1 MKPGENIHI
10 ISNVRQEKKSK
21 DEQSKDKPRQSSL
34 FRTFLFNYFFFREV
48 GVFLIKH
55 LNFDGRLLLEDKRQ
69 ISTRLILDNSIRQ
82 IGDPIELKN
91 ATSQDVYVKISQT
104 IYDEDVN
111 SVNCKI
117 FPNHEFDS
125 YQSCDINFMR

>member
-1 MKPGENIHI
+1 MN
-10 ISNVRQEKKSK
+10 
-21 DEQSKDKPRQSSL
+21 
-34 FRTFLFNYFFFREV
+34 FFREV
-48 GVFLIKH
+48 GVFLSKDI
-55 LNFDGRLLLEDKRQ
+55 NFDGRLLLEDKRQ

-91 ATSQDVYVKISQT
+91 TTSQDVYVKISQT

>member
-1 MKPGENIHI
+1 MWLRMQDKQ
-10 ISNVRQEKKSK
+10 R
-21 DEQSKDKPRQSSL
+21 KDKPRHAKIPIFHNLFYSLSSSTNL
-34 FRTFLFNYFFFREV
+34 FSFREV

-69 ISTRLILDNSIRQ
+69 ISKRLILDNSIRQ